1 MSNRAED
8 PKALFRQFIQ
18 TLSQIPPTTPA
29 SQLDKLTKLQRVLE
43 KEENLLS
50 EADVV
55 KRERLVKEYEDE
67 LRKSS
72 KQSQSVSLISI
83 LSDRSDTLAQSG
95 PPSTDG
101 PVIQDLGTSLCRAAT
116 LDQGRR

>member
-18 TLSQIPPTTPA
+18 TLSQIPPTTPT

-43 KEENLLS
+43 KEENLVS

-72 KQSQSVSLISI
+72 KQSQSVLFVDIM
-83 LSDRSDTLAQSG
+83 SDRISSTLSSKWTSVTRFPCDSGSWDKPVQSCN
-95 PPSTDG
+95 T
-101 PVIQDLGTSLCRAAT
+101 
-116 LDQGRR
+116 

>member
-18 TLSQIPPTTPA
+18 TLSQIPPTTSA

-43 KEENLLS
+43 KEENLVT

-72 KQSQSVSLISI
+72 KQSQSVSFVEIMCQ
-83 LSDRSDTLAQSG
+83 TE
-95 PPSTDG
+95 ST
-101 PVIQDLGTSLCRAAT
+101 AA
-116 LDQGRR
+116 

>member
-43 KEENLLS
+43 KEENLVS

-72 KQSQSVSLISI
+72 KQSQSVLFVDIM
-83 LSDRSDTLAQSG
+83 SDRISSTLSSKWTSFTRWPCDSGSWDKPVQSCN
-95 PPSTDG
+95 T
-101 PVIQDLGTSLCRAAT
+101 
-116 LDQGRR
+116 

>member
-43 KEENLLS
+43 KEENLVT

-72 KQSQSVSLISI
+72 KQSQSVSFVDIM
-83 LSDRSDTLAQSG
+83 SDRFGSTLSSKWTSVNLCPCDSGSWDKPVQSCN
-95 PPSTDG
+95 T
-101 PVIQDLGTSLCRAAT
+101 
-116 LDQGRR
+116 